1 MKSIQTVHSISVP
14 AEIKNVTIN
23 SRVVTVIGK
32 HGKLERSFKHLPVD
46 MRYDSDS
53 RTIVITMWL
62 ATQKQQACIRTLA
75 SHIKNMFT
83 GVTKKYQ
90 YKMRLVYAHFPINTN
105 IKESEPQQFEIR
117 NFVGE
122 KRARIV
128 TMMPGVKVERSTTTK
143 DEIILSGMSIEDV
156 SRSAALIHQSTLVKR
171 KDIRKFLDGIYVSE
185 KGTVDE

>member
-1 MKSIQTVHSISVP
+1 
-14 AEIKNVTIN
+14 
-23 SRVVTVIGK
+23 
-32 HGKLERSFKHLPVD
+32 
-46 MRYDSDS
+46 
-53 RTIVITMWL
+53 MWL
-62 ATQKQQACIRTLA
+62 ATRKQLSCIRTLA

-83 GVTKKYQ
+83 GVTKKFQ

-105 IKESEPQQFEIR
+105 IKEGTKPIQFEIR

-122 KRARIV
+122 KRTRVV
-128 TMMPGVKVERSTTTK
+128 TMMPGVNIERSTAVK
-143 DEIILSGMSIEDV
+143 DELVLSGMSVEDV